1 MAALNDLLV
10 QGPARFMDTLIVNGL
25 IYEQG
30 IPLSSKYAPLYRYQT
45 SDPGAGSSLTTG
57 QLLIIYS

>member
-10 QGPARFMDTLIVNGL
+10 QGPARFLDNLIVNGN
-25 IYEQG
+25 IYEAG
-30 IPLSSKYAPLYRYQT
+30 VPLSLKYAPLYKCQT